1 MPETPIKF
9 LDADGTKA
17 LIERIA
23 AMRCALDNADKSLE
37 SKTNTIKEQVD
48 ELKAS
53 LADSIPL
60 DEIEALFV

>member
-23 AMRCALDNADKSLE
+23 AMRCTLDNADKSLE
-37 SKTNTIKEQVD
+37 SKTNTIKSQVD

-60 DEIEALFV
+60 NEIEALFT